1 MDGDRVGGRVHLFG
15 IEALRAEVIPRIDP
29 DASDLLQLV
38 VGMQALL
45 PEEIR
50 RELNDGGHI
59 IFTILVD
66 EMTLLVELKQL
77 GEEGIV
83 GLHSYT

>member
-38 VGMQALL
+38 VGKQALL
-45 PEEIR
+45 HEQIR
-50 RELNDGGHI
+50 RELDNGGHI
-59 IFTILVD
+59 IVAVLVD
-66 EMTLLVELKQL
+66 EMSLLVEPKQL
-77 GEEGIV
+77 GVEGIV
-83 GLHSYT
+83 GIHPYA